1 MKITKKALNYFNEK
15 YKIRSYTDDELKNIA
30 KDLYN
35 GKILTSL
42 QVPDDLVNII
52 FMPIMFMGP
61 KEPEYPKSKN
71 SINDPIAKEIDN
83 VLFDLLDKDDAIKKY
98 NKEISLFKKELEYY
112 KTIYIKNIGIV
123 FEYFSNSSGS
133 VAINNYP
140 IFYSCHFLSV
150 NDKDNM
156 LKFYEQYKVL
166 RESIDNF

>member
-15 YKIRSYTDDELKNIA
+15 YKIISYTDDELKNIA

-71 SINDPIAKEIDN
+71 SINDPIAKERDN

-98 NKEISLFKKELEYY
+98 NKEISLFK
-112 KTIYIKNIGIV
+112 
-123 FEYFSNSSGS
+123 
-133 VAINNYP
+133 
-140 IFYSCHFLSV
+140 
-150 NDKDNM
+150 
-156 LKFYEQYKVL
+156 
-166 RESIDNF
+166 